1 MGERESEGSMEENC
15 PFKVTWK
22 HVDMKPDAG
31 YEGTKTDMR
40 AFALSTA
47 VAAFNKPDNKV
58 RRTLSE
64 IKLKNGQPALTLY
77 GAHTHNYINPSG
89 KFIIG
94 GPQGD
99 AGLTGRK
106 IIIDTYGGW
115 GAHGGGAFSGK
126 DPTKVDR
133 S

>member
-47 VAAFNKPDNKV
+47 VAAFNKPDNNAEKDIAAQ
-58 RRTLSE
+58 
-64 IKLKNGQPALTLY
+64 IKKEFDKEYT
-77 GAHTHNYINPSG
+77 
-89 KFIIG
+89 
-94 GPQGD
+94 
-99 AGLTGRK
+99 
-106 IIIDTYGGW
+106 
-115 GAHGGGAFSGK
+115 
-126 DPTKVDR
+126 PTWHCIVGSSFGSVLDYEPHKSSLFHREDR
-133 S
+133 NHSV